1 MAAAKQAARK
11 DAKQDLLPGTLEMLV
26 LKVLTI
32 GPLHGYAIVRE
43 IQRRS
48 SDALVVEEGSL
59 YPALH
64 RMERRGWID
73 AEWGASD
80 SNRRAKFYELTR
92 AGRTELKAQTATWER
107 TTGVITQ
114 ILEASAV
121 VQER

>member
-1 MAAAKQAARK
+1 MADAKKQ
-11 DAKQDLLPGTLEMLV
+11 DAKQDLMPGTLELLV
-26 LKVLTI
+26 LKTLTI

-80 SNRRAKFYELTR
+80 SNRRAKFYELTKSGR
-92 AGRTELKAQTATWER
+92 AELKSQA
-107 TTGVITQ
+107 
-114 ILEASAV
+114 ASWQRFSDAV
-121 VQER
+121 GQVLAANAAAGE

>member
-1 MAAAKQAARK
+1 MADAKKQ
-11 DAKQDLLPGTLEMLV
+11 DAKQDLLPGTLELLV
-26 LKVLTI
+26 LKTLTI

-48 SDALVVEEGSL
+48 SDTLVVEEGSL

-73 AEWGASD
+73 AEWGVSD

-92 AGRTELKAQTATWER
+92 VGRTELKSQ
-107 TTGVITQ
+107 V
-114 ILEASAV
+114 ASWQRFSDAV
-121 VQER
+121 GQVLSANAAAGE